1 MRFVAGSDSCTY
13 FQYKGAFETLS
24 NCLELNSNGLNSAL
38 ERFGK
43 LQNPTDSDKYVKGST
58 YSHPYFVCMQ

>member
-43 LQNPTDSDKYVKGST
+43 LQNPTDSDKYV
-58 YSHPYFVCMQ
+58 